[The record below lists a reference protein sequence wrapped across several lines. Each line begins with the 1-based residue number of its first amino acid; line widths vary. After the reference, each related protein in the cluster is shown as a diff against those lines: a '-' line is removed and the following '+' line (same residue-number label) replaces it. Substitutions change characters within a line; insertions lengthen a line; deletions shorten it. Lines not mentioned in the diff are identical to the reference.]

1 MIGKLLQACGFI
13 RNLYFLARRMN
24 DLLPQSCGF
33 IRNSPNLPGWMKIS
47 PAAVCGFI
55 QNLLV
60 LAKWM
65 NNLLPQFFG
74 FIRTLPN
81 KPGWMKIFP
90 VAVCGFIRNQYFL
103 ARWVNDEQ
111 DECQPEHKNSRATES
126 STGVD
131 CFEYL
136 SYRKSYRTP

>member
-1 MIGKLLQACGFI
+1 
-13 RNLYFLARRMN
+13 
-24 DLLPQSCGF
+24 
-33 IRNSPNLPGWMKIS
+33 MKIS
-47 PAAVCGFI
+47 PA
-55 QNLLV
+55 
-60 LAKWM
+60 
-65 NNLLPQFFG
+65 
-74 FIRTLPN
+74 
-81 KPGWMKIFP
+81 
-90 VAVCGFIRNQYFL
+90 AVCGFIRNQYFL